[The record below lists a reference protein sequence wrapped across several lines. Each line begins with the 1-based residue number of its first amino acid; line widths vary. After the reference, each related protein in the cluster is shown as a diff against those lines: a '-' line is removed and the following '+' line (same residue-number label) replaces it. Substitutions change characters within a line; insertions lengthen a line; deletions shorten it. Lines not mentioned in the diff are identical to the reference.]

1 MRFGFNRRIAA
12 VALHDIVMAA
22 LAFELAVWLRYLTYG
37 VPQEFFYLWHGTA
50 LFALVCSVVFWRV
63 GLYRGIWHYAS
74 LTDLKA
80 IARAVTLAALIFL
93 PLLFV
98 LDRLENFPRS
108 ALLIIWPLL
117 IILLS
122 GPRLLY
128 RIAKDGHFGAVLERA
143 ESQRVPVLL
152 VGAGD
157 EAESFIREM
166 ERSELAGYRVV
177 GVIDHKSSRIGRDIH
192 GIRVLGGLADV
203 ESVVAGLAA
212 RNRKPQRLILATQKL
227 DGVNL
232 DVLPVR
238 SVPSNPS
245 ELLASPEMRKLTEEV
260 ATRYDRVILD
270 TPACLGLPDAK
281 SVSELCDGLVM
292 VVRAGATPREEV
304 QAALDILDRRK
315 VVGLVLN
322 GSEASREQYG
332 YY

>member
-1 MRFGFNRRIAA
+1 MPKHYEALQRAEEERRRKMTGVETATPAAVPFESAAPPTAPPRNRPGLLDRLFGGRRSGAIEDPSDANKRRIALLQPDSYIA
-12 VALHDIVMAA
+12 EQYRSLRGRIDS
-22 LAFELAVWLRYLTYG
+22 LASQRPMKTLAVTSANSG
-37 VPQEFFYLWHGTA
+37 EGKST
-50 LFALVCSVVFWRV
+50 CSVNLATVTAMSVGRSVLLIDCDLRRPKVHWTLGLQPQV
-63 GLYRGIWHYAS
+63 GL
-74 LTDLKA
+74 
-80 IARAVTLAALIFL
+80 
-93 PLLFV
+93 
-98 LDRLENFPRS
+98 
-108 ALLIIWPLL
+108 
-117 IILLS
+117 
-122 GPRLLY
+122 
-128 RIAKDGHFGAVLERA
+128 A
-143 ESQRVPVLL
+143 EVLL
-152 VGAGD
+152 NQATID
-157 EAESFIREM
+157 EAI
-166 ERSELAGYRVV
+166 
-177 GVIDHKSSRIGRDIH
+177 
-192 GIRVLGGLADV
+192 
-203 ESVVAGLAA
+203 
-212 RNRKPQRLILATQKL
+212 QKL
-227 DGVNL
+227 EGVNL